1 MSVLGSCPNG
11 EIVVKYRGLISLRK
25 PDLQRGLCYILI
37 RMKNVMC
44 DNVCK
49 KIGTRQLSVVIC
61 LAL

>member
-1 MSVLGSCPNG
+1 MSALGSCPNG
-11 EIVVKYRGLISLRK
+11 EIVVKYRGFLLENQICKEDCVILIS
-25 PDLQRGLCYILI
+25 
-37 RMKNVMC
+37 MTNVMC